1 VTSGAVELPQ
11 HHRRAKHQFHH
22 EETEIETSP
31 PNRGHGARAGR
42 MRGVG
47 ICDSFAS
54 RGAVLTKLYIDGFRL
69 WVDTTFTFNQGIPT
83 VLIGPNG
90 SGKSTVL
97 EVLAFLSTM
106 ASEGLHAATYEARG
120 GPDDFFRAGT
130 DRIRLEAWLPN
141 DPGLPT
147 APDGGPVRYEVRL
160 VRSRAFVRVESES
173 IEIYKRGIDERPLN
187 VVERRGKQCKL
198 LNVSTRATDETPI
211 DDAGLSFQ
219 EIRQDRH
226 YPTLRH
232 VRDALSRLRVYTGFS
247 SKPRW
252 ALDAQERTMSPRSS
266 VVVRPQ
272 HALDPRGR
280 GLINALY
287 GLQQN
292 DEQRWDYLLRQMSGE
307 FPHFRGLY
315 FPADPGGGKIGLE
328 WVDAR
333 FSGRRLADQMSEGMW
348 SFLSLLAALLPA
360 DPAELIAFDEPDAH
374 LHPSALRRLVG
385 LLEEA
390 SSRSTVVFTTH
401 SSRILDEL
409 EEPERSLVICEP
421 TDEGTTVRE
430 LDPEQARAWLDAY
443 DGPSALRERGLLD
456 GENRQ

>member
-1 VTSGAVELPQ
+1 
-11 HHRRAKHQFHH
+11 
-22 EETEIETSP
+22 
-31 PNRGHGARAGR
+31 
-42 MRGVG
+42 M
-47 ICDSFAS
+47 
-54 RGAVLTKLYIDGFRL
+54 LTKLTIDGFRL
-69 WVDTTFTFNQGIPT
+69 WVDTTFSFQQGIPT

-106 ASEGLHAATYEARG
+106 ASEGLRAAAYEARG

-130 DRIRLEAWLPN
+130 DRVRLVAWLASG
-141 DPGLPT
+141 PGLPT
-147 APDGGPVRYEVRL
+147 EPDGGPIRYEVCL
-160 VRSRAFVRVESES
+160 VRSRAFVLVESES
-173 IEIYKRGIDERPLN
+173 IDHYERGLDQPPLHL
-187 VVERRGKQCKL
+187 VDRKPRRSRL
-198 LNVSTRATDETPI
+198 RNVSTGEWDELPS
-211 DDAGLSFQ
+211 DEHQLLF
-219 EIRQDRH
+219 EVIRQDRY

-232 VRDALSRLRVYTGFS
+232 VREALSRLRVYPGFS

-252 ALDAQERTMSPRSS
+252 ALDAQERALSPRSS
-266 VVVRPQ
+266 IVIQPQ
-272 HALDPRGR
+272 DALDPPGR

-292 DEQRWDYLLRQMSGE
+292 DEHRWSYLLRQMEGE

-328 WVDAR
+328 WVDDR
-333 FSGRRLADQMSEGMW
+333 FSGRRFADQMSEGMW

-390 SSRSTVVFTTH
+390 SSRATVVFTTH
-401 SSRILDEL
+401 SSRVLDEL

-421 TDEGTTVRE
+421 TEEGTAVRE
-430 LDPEQARAWLDAY
+430 LDPEQARAWLTAY

-456 GENRQ
+456 GVNRQ

>member
-1 VTSGAVELPQ
+1 
-11 HHRRAKHQFHH
+11 
-22 EETEIETSP
+22 
-31 PNRGHGARAGR
+31 
-42 MRGVG
+42 
-47 ICDSFAS
+47 
-54 RGAVLTKLYIDGFRL
+54 VLTKLHIDGFRL
-69 WVDTTFTFNQGIPT
+69 WVDTTFTFPQDVPT

-106 ASEGLHAATYEARG
+106 ASEGLRAAAYEARG
-120 GPDDFFRAGT
+120 GPDDFFRAGA
-130 DRIRLEAWLPN
+130 DRVRLAAWLTS
-141 DPGLPT
+141 DPDLL
-147 APDGGPVRYEVRL
+147 ADPDIGVFIRYEVCL
-160 VRSRAFVRVESES
+160 VRSRAFVLVENES
-173 IEIYKRGIDERPLN
+173 VSLYENGLDQAPFYLVDRKPKLCRLFNDVSGEWDELRAD
-187 VVERRGKQCKL
+187 EHQL
-198 LNVSTRATDETPI
+198 L
-211 DDAGLSFQ
+211 FQ
-219 EIRQDRH
+219 AIRQDQH
-226 YPTLRH
+226 YPQLRQ
-232 VRDALSRLRVYTGFS
+232 VGEALSRLRVYPGFS

-252 ALDAQERTMSPRSS
+252 ALEAHERALSPRSS
-266 VVVRPQ
+266 TVVQPRSS
-272 HALDPRGR
+272 LDPSGR

-292 DEQRWDYLLRQMSGE
+292 DEHRWDYLLRQMTSE
-307 FPHFRGLY
+307 FPHFRGLF

-360 DPAELIAFDEPDAH
+360 DPAELIAFDEPDTH

-390 SSRSTVVFTTH
+390 SSRATVVFTTH
-401 SSRILDEL
+401 SSRVLDEL

-421 TDEGTTVRE
+421 TDEGTALRE
-430 LDPEQARAWLDAY
+430 LEPEQAKAWLEAY
-443 DGPSALRERGLLD
+443 DEPSALRERGLLD

>member
-1 VTSGAVELPQ
+1 
-11 HHRRAKHQFHH
+11 
-22 EETEIETSP
+22 
-31 PNRGHGARAGR
+31 
-42 MRGVG
+42 
-47 ICDSFAS
+47 
-54 RGAVLTKLYIDGFRL
+54 VLTKLHIDGFRL
-69 WVDTTFTFNQGIPT
+69 WVDTTFTFQQGIPT

-106 ASEGLHAATYEARG
+106 ASEGLRAAAYEARG

-130 DRIRLEAWLPN
+130 DRVRLAAWLASG
-141 DPGLPT
+141 PGLPT
-147 APDGGPVRYEVRL
+147 APDGGPVRYEVCL
-160 VRSRAFVRVESES
+160 VRSRAFVVVESES
-173 IEIYKRGIDERPLN
+173 VSVYNKRGIDQPPHY
-187 VVERRGKQCKL
+187 VVDRKARQCKL
-198 LNVSTRATDETPI
+198 LNESTREWDEIPCNEQTLLFE
-211 DDAGLSFQ
+211 A
-219 EIRQDRH
+219 IRQDQH

-232 VRDALSRLRVYTGFS
+232 VREALSRLRVYPGFS

-252 ALDAQERTMSPRSS
+252 ALEAHERALSPRSS
-266 VVVRPQ
+266 IVIQPRD
-272 HALDPRGR
+272 ALDPSGR
-280 GLINALY
+280 GLITALY

-292 DEQRWDYLLRQMSGE
+292 DEHRWDYLLHQMTGE
-307 FPHFRGLY
+307 FPYFRGLY

-333 FSGRRLADQMSEGMW
+333 FSGRRLADQLSEGMW

-390 SSRSTVVFTTH
+390 SSRATVVFTTH
-401 SSRILDEL
+401 SSRVLDEL

-421 TDEGTTVRE
+421 TDVGTTVRE
-430 LDPEQARAWLDAY
+430 LEPEQARAWLDAY
-443 DGPSALRERGLLD
+443 DGPSTLRERGLLD
-456 GENRQ
+456 GENRR

>member
-1 VTSGAVELPQ
+1 
-11 HHRRAKHQFHH
+11 
-22 EETEIETSP
+22 
-31 PNRGHGARAGR
+31 
-42 MRGVG
+42 
-47 ICDSFAS
+47 
-54 RGAVLTKLYIDGFRL
+54 VLTKLTIDGFRL
-69 WVDTTFTFNQGIPT
+69 WVATTFNFQQGTPT

-106 ASEGLHAATYEARG
+106 ASEGLRAAAYEARG
-120 GPDDFFRAGT
+120 GPDDFFRAGA
-130 DRIRLEAWLPN
+130 DRMRLAAWVTSGS
-141 DPGLPT
+141 GLPT
-147 APDGGPVRYEVRL
+147 DPDGGPVRYEVCL
-160 VRSRAFVRVESES
+160 VRSRAFVLVESES
-173 IEIYKRGIDERPLN
+173 VSVYERGLDQAPLDVVDRKPKLCRLRNIVSGEWDELHAD
-187 VVERRGKQCKL
+187 EHHL
-198 LNVSTRATDETPI
+198 L
-211 DDAGLSFQ
+211 FQ
-219 EIRQDRH
+219 MIRQDQH

-232 VRDALSRLRVYTGFS
+232 IRDAFSRLRVYPGFS

-252 ALDAQERTMSPRSS
+252 ALEAHERPLSPRSS
-266 VVVRPQ
+266 VVIQPRD
-272 HALDPRGR
+272 ALDASGR

-292 DEQRWDYLLRQMSGE
+292 DEHRWAYLLRQMMGE

-328 WVDAR
+328 WVDNR

-390 SSRSTVVFTTH
+390 SSRATVVFTTH
-401 SSRILDEL
+401 SSRVLDEL
-409 EEPERSLVICEP
+409 EEPEQSMVICEP
-421 TDEGTTVRE
+421 TEEGTSVRE

>member
-1 VTSGAVELPQ
+1 
-11 HHRRAKHQFHH
+11 
-22 EETEIETSP
+22 
-31 PNRGHGARAGR
+31 
-42 MRGVG
+42 M
-47 ICDSFAS
+47 
-54 RGAVLTKLYIDGFRL
+54 LTKLHIDGFRL
-69 WVDTTFTFNQGIPT
+69 WVDTTFTFQQGVPT

-106 ASEGLHAATYEARG
+106 ASEGLRAAAYEARG
-120 GPDDFFRAGT
+120 GPDDFFRAGA
-130 DRIRLEAWLPN
+130 DRVHLATWLTS

-147 APDGGPVRYEVRL
+147 DPDGGLIRYEVCL
-160 VRSRAFVRVESES
+160 VRSRAFVLVESES
-173 IEIYKRGIDERPLN
+173 VSVYEEDPEQAPLH
-187 VVERRGKQCKL
+187 VVERKPRLCRL
-198 LNVSTRATDETPI
+198 FNASAEAWDEIRADEHKPLFE
-211 DDAGLSFQ
+211 A
-219 EIRQDRH
+219 IRQDEH
-226 YPTLRH
+226 YPALRQ
-232 VRDALSRLRVYTGFS
+232 VREALARLRVYPGFS

-252 ALDAQERTMSPRSS
+252 ALEAHERALSPRSS
-266 VVVRPQ
+266 IVVQPQ
-272 HALDPRGR
+272 DALDPSGR

-287 GLQQN
+287 SLQQN
-292 DEQRWDYLLRQMSGE
+292 DERRWDYLLRQMTGE
-307 FPHFRGLY
+307 FPHFRGIY

-333 FSGRRLADQMSEGMW
+333 FSGRRVAEQMSEGMW

-360 DPAELIAFDEPDAH
+360 EPAELIAFDEPDVH

-390 SSRSTVVFTTH
+390 SSRATVVFTSH
-401 SSRILDEL
+401 SSRVLDEL

-421 TDEGTTVRE
+421 TEEGTSVRE
-430 LDPEQARAWLDAY
+430 LEPEQAKAWLEAY